1 MRNESWGETKKGGT
15 TMIRKALMM
24 FSIVVIGFLL
34 MGIFGWGSSADKNV
48 NEVIKLLRADV
59 GEEVIKA
66 HIEKEGMT
74 FELTTKDLI
83 NLKKAG
89 ASDGLLEYMVKGSIS
104 SGDFPFEIEEFVV
117 KKPTIHEHLA
127 IYPVFRKVAFDIED
141 YLTLDEAQRMKV
153 IIINER
159 ESGSVPVVVIRNAG
173 SKPIY
178 IMAGEIIIGGK
189 QDRMVSHDV
198 LILPGKIIEV
208 SVRCVEHGRWHGKS
222 HEFKSGG
229 AVGIGSVR
237 TALQFKSQQAVWD
250 EVAKACEK
258 NQVGSESGTYGAM
271 LSSDEIE
278 NRSKSFLAAM
288 EKGLKEKEMVGLIMA
303 LNGEIVCVDIF
314 TNPKFF
320 AKVKGKLVKAYVL
333 DAISAEMANKEV
345 PGKGDIIQFFDEL
358 KVAQTEELKRYDNN
372 CNFELE
378 SERMI
383 GNASRDEDGKLQ
395 HLNLYKQ

>member
-1 MRNESWGETKKGGT
+1 
-15 TMIRKALMM
+15 MIRKALMV
-24 FSIVVIGFLL
+24 FSLVVIGFLL
-34 MGIFGWGSSADKNV
+34 MGFFGWGSSADRNV

-74 FELTTKDLI
+74 FELSSKDLI

-89 ASDGLLEYMVKGSIS
+89 ASDDLLAYMVTGSIA

-117 KKPTIHEHLA
+117 KKPTTHEHLA
-127 IYPVFRKVAFDIED
+127 IYPVFRKVAFDIEE
-141 YLTLDEAQRMKV
+141 YLTLDEAQKANV
-153 IIINER
+153 IVITER
-159 ESGSVPVVVIRNAG
+159 ESGSVPVVVINNTG

-198 LILPGKIIEV
+198 LILPGKVIEV

-237 TALQFKSQQAVWD
+237 TALQFKAQQDVWN
-250 EVAKACEK
+250 EVAKACEQNK
-258 NQVGSESGTYGAM
+258 AASASGTYGAM
-271 LSSDEIE
+271 LSNEDIE
-278 NRSKSFLAAM
+278 KKSKPFLDAM
-288 EKGLKEKEMVGLIMA
+288 ERELKDDEMVGLIMA
-303 LNGEIVCVDIF
+303 LNGEVVCVDIF
-314 TNPKFF
+314 TNPKYF
-320 AKVKGKLVKAYVL
+320 AKVKEKLIKAYIL
-333 DAISAEMANKEV
+333 DAISTELASKEI
-345 PGKGDIIQFFDEL
+345 PGKADIIQFFDEL
-358 KVAQTEELKRYDNN
+358 KVAQTEELKRYDAN

-383 GNASRDEDGKLQ
+383 GNESRDDDGKLQ

>member
-1 MRNESWGETKKGGT
+1 
-15 TMIRKALMM
+15 MIRKALVL
-24 FSIVVIGFLL
+24 FSIVVMGFLL

-48 NEVIKLLRADV
+48 NEVIKLLRAGV

-74 FELTTKDLI
+74 FELSTNDLI

-89 ASDGLLEYMVKGSIS
+89 ASDGLLEFMVKGSVS
-104 SGDFPFEIEEFVV
+104 SADFPFEIEEFVV
-117 KKPTIHEHLA
+117 KKPTVHEHLA

-141 YLTLDEAQRMKV
+141 YLTLDEAQKAKV
-153 IIINER
+153 PI
-159 ESGSVPVVVIRNAG
+159 VVVRNTG

-198 LILPGKIIEV
+198 LILPGKIMEV
-208 SVRCVEHGRWHGKS
+208 SVRCVEHGRWHGNS

-237 TALQFKSQQAVWD
+237 SALQFKAQQDVWN
-250 EVAKACEK
+250 EVAKACEQ
-258 NQVGSESGTYGAM
+258 NQAGSESGTYGAM
-271 LSSDEIE
+271 LSNDDIE
-278 NRSKSFLAAM
+278 KKTKPFLDAM
-288 EKGLKEKEMVGLIMA
+288 EQGLSEKEMVGFIMA
-303 LNGEIVCVDIF
+303 LNGEVVCVDIF

-320 AKVKGKLVKAYVL
+320 AKVREKLIKAYVL
-333 DAISAEMANKEV
+333 DAISAEIASKEV
-345 PGKGDIIQFFDEL
+345 PGKDAIINFFDEL
-358 KVAQTEELKRYDNN
+358 KVAQTEELKRYDAN

-378 SERMI
+378 SDRMI

>member
-1 MRNESWGETKKGGT
+1 MVQKTLT
-15 TMIRKALMM
+15 V

-34 MGIFGWGSSADKNV
+34 MGLFGWGSSADTNV
-48 NEVIKLLRADV
+48 NEVIKLLRAGV

-66 HIEKEGMT
+66 HIENEDMT
-74 FELTTKDLI
+74 FELLTKDLI

-89 ASDGLLEYMVKGSIS
+89 ASDDLLAFMVKGSVS

-117 KKPTIHEHLA
+117 KKPTVHEHLA

-141 YLTLDEAQRMKV
+141 YLTLDEAQKAKV
-153 IIINER
+153 IVITER
-159 ESGSVPVVVIRNAG
+159 ESGSVPVVVIRNIG

-237 TALQFKSQQAVWD
+237 SALQFKAQQDVWN
-250 EVAKACEK
+250 EVAKAVEK
-258 NQVGSESGTYGAM
+258 NQAGSQSGTYGAM
-271 LSSDEIE
+271 LSNEDIE
-278 NRSKSFLAAM
+278 ERSKPFLYAM
-288 EKGLKEKEMVGLIMA
+288 DKGLGEKEMVGFIMA
-303 LNGEIVCVDIF
+303 LNGEVVCVDIF

-320 AKVKGKLVKAYVL
+320 AKVKEKLIKAYVL
-333 DAISAEMANKEV
+333 DAISAEIASKEV
-345 PGKGDIIQFFDEL
+345 PGKDDIIQFFDEL
-358 KVAQTEELKRYDNN
+358 KVAQTEELKRYEAN

-383 GNASRDEDGKLQ
+383 GNASRDDDGKLQ